1 MRSRIA
7 GTSPIASCFREVPFM
22 AKPRFLASRS
32 FDDRAPGSSVSKRA
46 TKVDVYRVLKHLLA
60 IASVIVVLG
69 CGGGAGCSSC
79 AGCGVTPLP
88 EGFDPAARVENA
100 GAARITQSGFGFLQQ
115 NLAPLAKTLLGAD
128 SNGGT
133 LTFEV
138 PESSG
143 SSSGIDY
150 TVCEGGPDPA
160 SNPPKCTAEIGI
172 GEANLTLTPTAPHN
186 LVVTGTIPLRLQ
198 NLPID
203 ATLLFIPVSAE
214 ATLSGNESCPG
225 DNSEFAQIP
234 VTINI
239 SIESNKDTTQSFNG
253 YSQVRIQ
260 EFSVDKNAIEDSLHF
275 CGGFTGTILNWAK
288 GFVVDF
294 AYDALIGTLGET
306 IEQQLCRQANPALDP
321 PCPAGTNDVGGVC
334 RYGTDESAACASI
347 VLGTDGHADLGALL
361 ASISAGTK
369 GGLDFLFAAGGHS
382 DAGGGL
388 TYGDLNP
395 IASGATLGLYGG
407 SEPTPVSKCVK
418 FSEAVLPTGIPLPD
432 ELLGNTVTGWPTAD
446 GPHVGIAVSERFA
459 NYALAGVYN
468 SGLLCLG
475 ISTETVDL
483 LNSGT
488 LSLLIPSLSSLALQR
503 ETQQVAL
510 MVRPG
515 EPPTVVFGNGTNLET
530 DPNLRVKMNNASFD
544 FYIFSLDRFVRFMT
558 ATFDLDVPINLAVTP
573 DGLQPVLDKI
583 GVSNGK
589 ITNAELLNESEDT
602 LVGALQDLITSQVGS
617 ALGGIAAIDLN
628 DSLASLGLTLTIPES
643 VEGEG
648 SPGLRRLEKGSDGY
662 LGIFASLGVAPA
674 MAQQQQQQQVD
685 TEIALG
691 QKLVDPAGLV
701 ARTRTDDNMPSVTVL
716 LDSPADSGAQPI
728 EYSYRIDG
736 GAWKPFSTQRILTLR
751 DPAFRLQ
758 GRHLLEA
765 RARITGQPMTLD
777 DTPALT
783 EILIDAEA
791 PRVEIGPVDAGKV
804 TLTARDVSG
813 TVDAMVRTRLGDDAW
828 SPWAPFEGSEV
839 VTVGDSDD
847 LEVEV
852 KDASGNI
859 GTASQAIIRGKPSAA
874 AGCDC
879 AVSGDRS
886 APAGML
892 WLVGVAL
899 LGIAVRV
906 RGARDRVRS
915 AAAVASRGAARHLV
929 VASALC
935 VAAGMSGCDCGDDT
949 NDPGKQAGS
958 AGDYTCKEP
967 CLPLSPGLS
976 GAYTSAAA
984 TADGTIWVA
993 GYLEGDLTR
1002 ELQYGDL
1009 VVGKWNG
1016 ESVDW
1021 TIVDGVPTDPPPNGE
1036 VWDLNGFRGGQDAP
1050 GDDVGLWTSIAVNA
1064 QGVPSVAYYDRTNR
1078 QLKYAFE
1085 SGDGWDVSVVE
1096 TIAGGD
1102 VGRYAKLLIDGDSV
1116 LIAYSAVEPAKDGKV
1131 TSKVRLAKGSAGN
1144 WTFEDVA
1151 VDPATPC
1158 RKAYCAASDACVIET
1173 GLCTAIVDGCEPA
1186 CASGSE
1192 CVNTADGVAC
1202 TDVFADARV
1211 DSYPDVVGAYVS
1223 LAQGK
1228 DGTLGIAYY
1237 DRIHGNVA
1245 VASQSGGSWTTKI
1258 VDGQLADG
1266 TDTGDVGIGTSLF
1279 IDGDGA
1285 WHLSYVDGWAE
1296 SLKYARLADPSAAPE
1311 IETVDDGLTLA
1322 GTQFEDGQHLVG
1334 DDSRVTVS
1342 GGGDVRITYQDATT
1356 GTLRYALGTAGGAGH
1371 TWEVSVV
1378 EQEGRFAG
1386 AFSSQIEV
1394 NGQVELVNWWR
1405 TGGET
1410 VAGGVDIVS
1419 P

>member
-1 MRSRIA
+1 M
-7 GTSPIASCFREVPFM
+7 P
-22 AKPRFLASRS
+22 KPRFLASRS
-32 FDDRAPGSSVSKRA
+32 FDDRATGSSVDRRA
-46 TKVDVYRVLKHLLA
+46 SRSPVDVYRVLKHLLA
-60 IASVIVVLG
+60 ILSVIVVLG

-100 GAARITQSGFGFLQQ
+100 GAARITQSGFTFLQQ
-115 NLAPLAKTLLGAD
+115 NLAPLAKTLLGGD
-128 SNGGT
+128 SPDGS

-138 PESSG
+138 PESKG
-143 SSSGIDY
+143 KIDNPIPFLPDIDY
-150 TVCEGGPDPA
+150 TICPGGPDA
-160 SNPPKCTAEIGI
+160 AANPPKCTAEIGV
-172 GEANLTLTPTAPHN
+172 GDSNLVLTPEGPHN
-186 LVVTGTIPLRLQ
+186 LKITGTMPLRLQ
-198 NLPID
+198 YLPMDSDLGGMDI
-203 ATLLFIPVSAE
+203 
-214 ATLSGNESCPG
+214 TLSGNQSCPG
-225 DNSEFAQIP
+225 DPSEYAQIP
-234 VTINI
+234 IRVNL
-239 SIESNKDTTQSFNG
+239 SIESNKDTSQSFHG
-253 YSQVRIQ
+253 YSRVRIE
-260 EFSVDKNAIEDSLHF
+260 EFWVDKNAIENSIEF
-275 CGGFTGTILNWAK
+275 CGGLIADIAGFLK

-294 AYDALIGTLGET
+294 AYDALIGTLGEQ

-321 PCPAGTNDVGGVC
+321 PCPSGTNDVNGVC

-395 IASGATLGLYGG
+395 VANGATIGLYGG
-407 SEPTPVSKCVK
+407 SEPKPISKCVK
-418 FSEAVLPTGIPLPD
+418 FSEAALPTGIPLPD

-459 NYALAGVYN
+459 NYALAGMYN

-488 LSLLIPSLSSLALQR
+488 LSLLIPSLTSLALQR

-530 DPNLRVKMNNASFD
+530 DPSMRVRMNNASFD

-589 ITNAELLNESEDT
+589 ITNAELLNESEDA

-628 DSLASLGLTLTIPES
+628 SSLASLGLTLTIPES
-643 VEGEG
+643 VEGAG

-662 LGIFASLGVAPA
+662 LGIFAGLGVAPA
-674 MAQQQQQQQVD
+674 MAQQQQQKVD

-691 QKLVDPAGLV
+691 DKHIDPAGLV

-716 LDSPADSGAQPI
+716 LDSPADSGAQPV

-736 GAWKPFSTQRILTLR
+736 GAWKPFSTQRILTVR

-765 RARITGQPMTLD
+765 RARIAGQPMTLD
-777 DTPALT
+777 DTPAVT
-783 EILIDAEA
+783 EIVIDAES

-813 TVDAMVRTRLGDDAW
+813 TVDAMVRTRLGDGAW
-828 SPWAPFEGSEV
+828 SQWAPFEGAEV
-839 VTVGDSDD
+839 VTVGDSDDD

-874 AGCDC
+874 AGCNC
-879 AVSGDRS
+879 AVTGDRS
-886 APAGML
+886 APPGML
-892 WLVGVAL
+892 WLLGAAL
-899 LGIAVRV
+899 FGIAARV
-906 RGARDRVRS
+906 RKARDRMRRAAS
-915 AAAVASRGAARHLV
+915 AASRGAARHAV

-935 VAAGMSGCDCGDDT
+935 VAAGMSGCSCGDDGD
-949 NDPGKQAGS
+949 DPGKQSGS
-958 AGDYTCKEP
+958 AGDYSCKDP
-967 CLPLSPGLS
+967 CQPLSPGLS
-976 GAYTSAAA
+976 GAYTSAAVA
-984 TADGTIWVA
+984 SDGTVWVA

-1036 VWDLNGFRGGQDAP
+1036 AWDLNGFRGGQDAP
-1050 GDDVGLWTSIAVNA
+1050 GDDVGLWTSIAINSA
-1064 QGVPSVAYYDRTNR
+1064 GVPAVAYYDRTNR
-1078 QLKYAFE
+1078 QLKYAFQA
-1085 SGDGWDVSVVE
+1085 GDGWDVSVVE
-1096 TIAGGD
+1096 SIAGGD
-1102 VGRYAKLLIDGDSV
+1102 VGRYAKLVLDGDTA
-1116 LIAYSAVEPAKDGKV
+1116 LIAYSAVEPAKNGAV
-1131 TSKVRLAKGSAGN
+1131 TSKVRFAKGTSDS

-1158 RKAYCAASDACVIET
+1158 RKAYCTASDACVIET
-1173 GLCTAIVDGCEPA
+1173 GLCTAIENGCDPA

-1192 CVNTADGVAC
+1192 CVTTADGVAC

-1223 LAQGK
+1223 LALGD
-1228 DGTLGIAYY
+1228 DGTLGIAFY
-1237 DRIHGNVA
+1237 DRIHGNVV
-1245 VASQSGGSWTTKI
+1245 VAAQSGGSWTTKI

-1266 TDTGDVGIGTSLF
+1266 TDTGDVGIGASLF

-1296 SLKYARLADPSAAPE
+1296 SLKYARLADGAKDGGAAPE

-1322 GTQFEDGQHLVG
+1322 GAQFDDGQPG
-1334 DDSRVTVS
+1334 RRRPRVAVS
-1342 GGGDVRITYQDATT
+1342 GAGDVRITYQDATT

-1378 EQEGRFAG
+1378 EQEGRFA
-1386 AFSSQIEV
+1386 APSRRSRSTARSS
-1394 NGQVELVNWWR
+1394 
-1405 TGGET
+1405 
-1410 VAGGVDIVS
+1410 
-1419 P
+1419 